1 MYIGHYKS
9 VNSSQEFY
17 SLLRENLDFPT
28 QAEYNKSRYLL
39 QVTYSVP
46 SKSMEERIITRAKEL
61 GIPTGVKVD

>member
-17 SLLRENLDFPT
+17 SLVRENLDFPT

>member
-9 VNSSQEFY
+9 VNSSEEFY
-17 SLLRENLDFPT
+17 SSIRENLDFPT

-46 SKSMEERIITRAKEL
+46 SNSMEKRIIARAKEL
-61 GIPTGVKVD
+61 GIPTNIKVD

>member
-9 VNSSQEFY
+9 VNSSEEFY
-17 SLLRENLDFPT
+17 SLVRESLDFPT

-46 SKSMEERIITRAKEL
+46 SKSLEKRIIARAKEL
-61 GIPTGVKVD
+61 GIPTNIKVD

>member
-9 VNSSQEFY
+9 VNSSEEFY

-46 SKSMEERIITRAKEL
+46 SKSMEKRIIARAKEL